1 MHVWNFSITQLVK
14 PSLILLRLSTDF
26 AIAGL
31 WITSN
36 GFNQKCQLHNA
47 HVWINKSWDVHQVL
61 NITSASLQKKN
72 KKKLLMTLL
81 SRNLFIQLRIF
92 KLANVAS
99 VYGTKN
105 VPEKSQPTAVSEDLS
120 FSPNIAGGSHQP
132 LPLQGLKCKYFNLP
146 QSHLLHLIWSLGFM
160 WSIFCRQC
168 YLLPSGPLHFISF
181 NDRHYIPLREFE
193 CTTCVLLPVCSCVSF
208 G

>member
-61 NITSASLQKKN
+61 NITSASLQKKKN
-72 KKKLLMTLL
+72 SWWPSCPATCLFSWGYSSWLMSPVFTGLKMCL
-81 SRNLFIQLRIF
+81 
-92 KLANVAS
+92 K
-99 VYGTKN
+99 
-105 VPEKSQPTAVSEDLS
+105 KSQPTAVSEDLS

>member
-36 GFNQKCQLHNA
+36 GFNQKYQLHNA

-61 NITSASLQKKN
+61 NITSASLQKKT
-72 KKKLLMTLL
+72 KKKTLMTLL

-105 VPEKSQPTAVSEDLS
+105 MPEKKPADSCFRRLIIQSKYSRRFTPASAIARFKMQIFKSTPKSSVASNLKPWLHVIYILQTVLFAAKWPITFHS
-120 FSPNIAGGSHQP
+120 F
-132 LPLQGLKCKYFNLP
+132 
-146 QSHLLHLIWSLGFM
+146 
-160 WSIFCRQC
+160 
-168 YLLPSGPLHFISF
+168 
-181 NDRHYIPLREFE
+181 
-193 CTTCVLLPVCSCVSF
+193 
-208 G
+208 

>member
-1 MHVWNFSITQLVK
+1 
-14 PSLILLRLSTDF
+14 
-26 AIAGL
+26 
-31 WITSN
+31 
-36 GFNQKCQLHNA
+36 
-47 HVWINKSWDVHQVL
+47 
-61 NITSASLQKKN
+61 
-72 KKKLLMTLL
+72 MTLL

-146 QSHLLHLIWSLGFM
+146 QSHLVASNLKPWLHVI
-160 WSIFCRQC
+160 
-168 YLLPSGPLHFISF
+168 
-181 NDRHYIPLREFE
+181 YILQ
-193 CTTCVLLPVCSCVSF
+193 TVLFAAKWPITF
-208 G
+208 YFF